1 MNVTQK
7 KNKNEEDIKRGGMK
21 GWGGGG
27 ETKRQRY
34 GREELEMV
42 RKKGQIKGKGDKVLT
57 WLIRQVGCRNTV
69 RQSRGQ

>member
-1 MNVTQK
+1 MNVTK
-7 KNKNEEDIKRGGMK
+7 KNEEDIKRGGK
-21 GWGGGG
+21 KRWRGG
-27 ETKRQRY
+27 KRQKY

-69 RQSRGQ
+69 THSRGQ

>member
-1 MNVTQK
+1 MG
-7 KNKNEEDIKRGGMK
+7 R
-21 GWGGGG
+21 GG